1 MLPPQFK
8 KYKINHFFK
17 VKSCKEKGG
26 NKTQYIRLGKIGK
39 NFWGEHFE
47 SEYKE
52 GVVLCK
58 RLSITNL
65 IA

>member
-8 KYKINHFFK
+8 KYKINHFLK

-39 NFWGEHFE
+39 NFGGNILKG
-47 SEYKE
+47 SIKK
-52 GVVLCK
+52 VLFYASAS
-58 RLSITNL
+58 L
-65 IA
+65 